1 MAGKP
6 ALTLHRRIKAPPEK
20 VYEAWTDPAL
30 IARWWGPP
38 GATFLSAEIEPR
50 VGGRFA
56 VGMRTP
62 DGERHDVGGEYR
74 ELVPGRKLVF
84 TWAWRTTPER
94 QSLVTL
100 TLAAAGEDTEL
111 TLLHEN
117 FFDEPAR
124 DNHQRGWTGAL
135 DKLVAQFE

>member
-1 MAGKP
+1 
-6 ALTLHRRIKAPPEK
+6 
-20 VYEAWTDPAL
+20 
-30 IARWWGPP
+30 
-38 GATFLSAEIEPR
+38 
-50 VGGRFA
+50 
-56 VGMRTP
+56 MRTP